1 MWPGPFV
8 WVLLPDAPNHA
19 LQRTRRERRGCNR
32 CVPCAGSLGRSAAS
46 RMTIKSRSR
55 IIGYSCVTLLA
66 AFLVWLGFHD
76 RIISA
81 WKTHRSVAALSPEHS
96 QQYWRDRIAKV
107 EVGMTLRQ
115 VVEIL
120 PPNSSIGSWA
130 RDDLGGQDSFYALDS
145 TWAVSMLVDITAA
158 EDNTLLRKPVL
169 MRHHRAFNESG
180 CVMYEGMTPP

>member
-1 MWPGPFV
+1 MTWSNEGV
-8 WVLLPDAPNHA
+8 ERTGMSRSGQ
-19 LQRTRRERRGCNR
+19 LQFQRQWRLIP
-32 CVPCAGSLGRSAAS
+32 VAHLWRSAAS

-55 IIGYSCVTLLA
+55 IIGYSCVTFLA

-120 PPNSSIGSWA
+120 PPTSSIGSWA

-158 EDNTLLRKPVL
+158 EDNTLLGKPVL

-180 CVMYEGMTPP
+180 CLIYDKLTPL

>member
-1 MWPGPFV
+1 MGRV
-8 WVLLPDAPNHA
+8 A
-19 LQRTRRERRGCNR
+19 E
-32 CVPCAGSLGRSAAS
+32 LGTFGGFA
-46 RMTIKSRSR
+46 
-55 IIGYSCVTLLA
+55 YDHQVTLKNHRLLLRHVTGSV
-66 AFLVWLGFHD
+66 LVWLGFHD

-120 PPNSSIGSWA
+120 PPTSSIGSWA

-158 EDNTLLRKPVL
+158 EDNTLLGKPVL

-180 CVMYEGMTPP
+180 CLIYDKLTPL

>member
-1 MWPGPFV
+1 
-8 WVLLPDAPNHA
+8 
-19 LQRTRRERRGCNR
+19 
-32 CVPCAGSLGRSAAS
+32 
-46 RMTIKSRSR
+46 MTIKSRSR

-66 AFLVWLGFHD
+66 ASLVWLGFHD

-81 WKTHRSVAALSPEHS
+81 WKTHRSVAALRPEHS

-107 EVGMTLRQ
+107 EVGVTLRQ
-115 VVEIL
+115 VLEIL
-120 PPNSSIGSWA
+120 PPNSSIRSWA

-169 MRHHRAFNESG
+169 MRHHKAFNESG
-180 CVMYEGMTPP
+180 CLIYDKMTPL